1 MTYLRQRTQNPAPLS
16 AIELSPLK
24 ILLVEDNLTNQKVA
38 LKQLQTLGYQ
48 AEAVLD
54 GQKAVEA
61 ITQLAAYE
69 LVLMDCQMPV
79 MDGYEATQAI
89 RDWESQAL
97 EPKNRIIII
106 AMTASDL
113 PQDRERSIAAGMD
126 DFVSKPVRRDA
137 LADVLQRWSQLL
149 LANQA
154 ETGTLPQ
161 TSVTQVAVTQAGELG
176 ADASDL
182 GFLQAPAPEHLDLE
196 HLDLEHLDLEH
207 LDLEHLHLL
216 SDNSPEFELELL
228 QLFVTDCTAQ
238 LEQLHQAI
246 ATQNLCLVNQTAHH
260 IKGASAN
267 VGAKVMQFAADQ
279 IETWAYRKHLDST
292 DPLLDQLSS
301 SLHHIKEFVDR
312 HSSGVL

>member
-1 MTYLRQRTQNPAPLS
+1 MTYSEQRTQNPTVLS
-16 AIELSPLK
+16 AIEPPPLR

-38 LKQLQTLGYQ
+38 LKQLQTLGYW
-48 AEAVLD
+48 AEVVSD

-61 ITQLAAYE
+61 ITRSAYE

-79 MDGYEATQAI
+79 MDGYGATQAI
-89 RDWESQAL
+89 RGWESQAM

-113 PQDRERSIAAGMD
+113 PQDRERAIAAGMD
-126 DFVSKPVRRDA
+126 DFISKPVRRNA
-137 LADVLQRWSQLL
+137 LAAILQRWSQLL
-149 LANQA
+149 LAAQT
-154 ETGTLPQ
+154 ETPFPQVSGTPTDKLNSDAAGSNLLQ
-161 TSVTQVAVTQAGELG
+161 TCAA
-176 ADASDL
+176 
-182 GFLQAPAPEHLDLE
+182 LD
-196 HLDLEHLDLEH
+196 H

-228 QLFVTDCTAQ
+228 QLFVTDCTSQ

-279 IETWAYRKHLDST
+279 IETWAYQKHLDT
-292 DPLLDQLSS
+292 TEPLLGELAT
-301 SLHHIKEFVDR
+301 SLRHIKEWVE
-312 HSSGVL
+312 GAQ